1 MSQEPTIREAR
12 SLWGEA
18 WRRLR
23 RNRIAMVC
31 LAVICL
37 YLGVALVGFVPVPV
51 TEGQGTEAR
60 TTHVSLV
67 DWAFRRLVGPTDKQ
81 ESYLPPLS
89 GRHLLGTDI
98 LGRDVLYKAVKG
110 AQTAIIL
117 GALAAAV
124 SIPLGLLF
132 GVIAG
137 YFGGWIDD
145 LVVYLYSTLACI
157 PGILLLVALM
167 SVMGKGLVQLC
178 IALGVTS
185 WVGLCRLIRG
195 ETLKLREADFVLAAR
210 ATGASWARIIALH
223 VVPNLFHIIIITFTL
238 GFSGIVL
245 SEAVLSYIGLGVE
258 ATTVS
263 WGTMISDARMELSRT
278 PSVWWHLAGGAG
290 ALFLLVL
297 ALNVFGDA
305 LRDALDPRLRTE

>member
-1 MSQEPTIREAR
+1 MNEEPTIREAR
-12 SLWGEA
+12 SLWAEA

-23 RNRIAMVC
+23 RSPVAMVC

-37 YLGVALVGFVPVPV
+37 YFGVALVGFVPVPL
-51 TEGQGTEAR
+51 TRGEAER
-60 TTHVSLV
+60 AHREWVSLV
-67 DWAFRRLVGPTDKQ
+67 DWAFRATVGRTEKE

-117 GALAAAV
+117 GALTAAIY
-124 SIPLGLLF
+124 IPLGLLF
-132 GVIAG
+132 GVVAG

-145 LVVYLYSTLACI
+145 LIVYLYSTLACI

-167 SVMGKGLVQLC
+167 SVLGKGLGQLC
-178 IALGVTS
+178 VALGVTG

-195 ETLKLREADFVLAAR
+195 ETLKLREADYVLAAR
-210 ATGASWARIIALH
+210 AGGASWARVIARH

-258 ATTVS
+258 ATTIS
-263 WGTMISDARMELSRT
+263 WGNMISEARMELSRT

-290 ALFLLVL
+290 ALFVLVL